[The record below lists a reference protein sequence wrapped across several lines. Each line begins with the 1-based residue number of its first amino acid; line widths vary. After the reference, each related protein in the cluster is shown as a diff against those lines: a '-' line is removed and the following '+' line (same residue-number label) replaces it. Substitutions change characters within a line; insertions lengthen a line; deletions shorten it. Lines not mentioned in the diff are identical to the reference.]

1 MRESNFWYRE
11 RNREREKKERKSKSY
26 NVFSKKII
34 SGGLGMSSSTFE
46 CYSFENCKWS
56 NKLSSV
62 NEKRRFAT
70 LTSAGSTSFVIGGET
85 SSTNLV
91 GSFIELDENMVP
103 KITEMKNPISR
114 HCAVKMHDKIIFL
127 IAGHIGKTQ
136 FSAQTLSF
144 DTTLKNFAF
153 NTAKLNKGR
162 QLHSCA
168 MFDTNTIIVV
178 GGRDLRGGLKSVE
191 TLDIRS
197 SKRWSERKN
206 LELEQAISYAELVTS
221 PYGNFEFYFIFEYSQ
236 TCVQRPPIGPEKSG
250 RYAEVYMKKISGK

>member
-1 MRESNFWYRE
+1 MGIEKERE
-11 RNREREKKERKSKSY
+11 REREKRKKR
-26 NVFSKKII
+26 KKKLCFFTKKKI

-46 CYSFENCKWS
+46 CYSFENCKW
-56 NKLSSV
+56 NNTLYSV

-70 LTSAGSTSFVIGGET
+70 LTSASSTSFVIGGET

-91 GSFIELDENMVP
+91 SSFIELDEHMVP

-114 HCAVKMHDKIIFL
+114 HCAVKINDKIIFL

-136 FSAQTLSF
+136 FSDQTLSF

-168 MFDTNTIIVV
+168 MFDANTIIVA

-236 TCVQRPPIGPEKSG
+236 TCVQRPPIGPEKRG
-250 RYAEVYMKKISGK
+250 RYAEAYMKKISGK